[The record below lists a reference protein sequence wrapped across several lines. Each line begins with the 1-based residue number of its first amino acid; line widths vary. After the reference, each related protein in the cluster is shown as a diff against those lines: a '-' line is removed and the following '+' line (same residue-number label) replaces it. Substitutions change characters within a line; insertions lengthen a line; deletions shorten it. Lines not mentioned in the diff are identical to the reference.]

1 MSEEQKI
8 ESSNTEEKKE
18 TAAPV
23 TAPAATDAKPA
34 TDAAP
39 ATTPAAKPA
48 GGYTPRPAGN
58 TGRPQGNT
66 GRPQGDRPY
75 RPKREFGDGNRMPRF
90 KRKVCRFCHDKNATI
105 DYKQAD
111 VLLKFVTDRGKILPR
126 RVTGTCAKHQRAVA
140 REIKRART
148 IALLPFIEM

>member
-1 MSEEQKI
+1 MSEEQKNQ
-8 ESSNTEEKKE
+8 ETVAVEKQAPVEENKPVQEKKAAEAPADNTEKKE
-18 TAAPV
+18 
-23 TAPAATDAKPA
+23 
-34 TDAAP
+34 
-39 ATTPAAKPA
+39 AKPA
-48 GGYTPRPAGN
+48 GNRDN
-58 TGRPQGNT
+58 QQR
-66 GRPQGDRPY
+66 GDRSGKP
-75 RPKREFGDGNRMPRF
+75 RRDFGDSGGRMPRF

-140 REIKRART
+140 REIKRARS